1 MEIVL
6 RFLVILIIMC
16 FVWVVRYKGQKQSMQ
31 FVLTYC
37 AIVLFSSAISWKI
50 IDLLPVPTEEVVV
63 TALGEK
69 NIAAKNNEIYL
80 TKVFVNG
87 KEIELKTATDDRWFW
102 QGNIYVWRDDLS
114 LSRPKN
120 ISDSFVLKLPLG
132 KERYVEFYTNK
143 YKGIVQVEYEENI
156 QILDCYAATNGTLKA
171 HINNPP
177 IIRFAIQFTLQ
188 IVLFIVLFSSV
199 FGITTLLLVPSRE
212 NRYLKALIEKW
223 DSVILLF
230 LSAST
235 IYILFQVYPSS
246 EHFYFDHIVTF
257 GAALSE
263 NFEGVWEFLMQHPS
277 VPPLPLLIEYFYFK
291 IVPFGYNWIF
301 LLPSICISLSVF
313 LIGKFVSKYSSKTIG
328 LVAAVV
334 TLCSITFMEHGKDIR
349 HYSFS
354 ILTTVFLIFFYVNY
368 KYRLNKRAVVLF
380 SVSML
385 MSAFCNYHSFILL
398 LGVFLLDIVLN
409 YKCLGRKILLPYFI
423 AGLCF
428 LPWAIIIFL
437 RLIKQIGSWGSSS
450 TWHSTLNYEFLKS
463 TIYYISG
470 ENMLLVLL
478 LVASLPIVTHW
489 IKIKAIFSKE
499 NFIYSLCMY
508 LLIFFFAVVILW
520 AILNPEN
527 TLLNNRYFSIIIP
540 LVSVVQCIVFYEYTK
555 YVSSSNI
562 ILKYMLPMVIL
573 TIAFP
578 NMMFRIVENQNFN
591 PHGWLFFS
599 DKITSDKEAYYQ
611 TSCVYTYIDILKH
624 KGFIED
630 KRRALEYL
638 LHKNRKHYPINSEI
652 LTVNNLDDIKN
663 YNKVYIIDIPEK
675 EVEYI
680 MENGFVLEFRSGKL
694 SILKKL

>member
-301 LLPSICISLSVF
+301 FATIHMHIF
-313 LIGKFVSKYSSKTIG
+313 IG
-328 LVAAVV
+328 LFDWKV
-334 TLCSITFMEHGKDIR
+334 CFE
-349 HYSFS
+349 
-354 ILTTVFLIFFYVNY
+354 IF
-368 KYRLNKRAVVLF
+368 K
-380 SVSML
+380 
-385 MSAFCNYHSFILL
+385 
-398 LGVFLLDIVLN
+398 
-409 YKCLGRKILLPYFI
+409 
-423 AGLCF
+423 
-428 LPWAIIIFL
+428 
-437 RLIKQIGSWGSSS
+437 
-450 TWHSTLNYEFLKS
+450 
-463 TIYYISG
+463 
-470 ENMLLVLL
+470 
-478 LVASLPIVTHW
+478 
-489 IKIKAIFSKE
+489 
-499 NFIYSLCMY
+499 
-508 LLIFFFAVVILW
+508 
-520 AILNPEN
+520 
-527 TLLNNRYFSIIIP
+527 
-540 LVSVVQCIVFYEYTK
+540 
-555 YVSSSNI
+555 
-562 ILKYMLPMVIL
+562 
-573 TIAFP
+573 
-578 NMMFRIVENQNFN
+578 
-591 PHGWLFFS
+591 
-599 DKITSDKEAYYQ
+599 
-611 TSCVYTYIDILKH
+611 
-624 KGFIED
+624 
-630 KRRALEYL
+630 
-638 LHKNRKHYPINSEI
+638 
-652 LTVNNLDDIKN
+652 
-663 YNKVYIIDIPEK
+663 
-675 EVEYI
+675 
-680 MENGFVLEFRSGKL
+680 
-694 SILKKL
+694 